1 MPLGTI
7 LLGSCQWHG
16 HVVRH
21 LVPGFVITGS
31 PMCLPWR
38 WTISGY
44 LVSQAFSN
52 KHSYNIYQINFASLS
67 ALARLWA
74 ACTRHSNQCAINS
87 VATQMANRPLQQ
99 VVPSLLLVSP
109 LLLLVSSQSNNLSK
123 NIHIPQ
129 IKSNLEGSSDS
140 DFPKSQSF
148 SIHWFHGYS
157 MDIPW
162 IPMGKPWEAMGS
174 HRGALASILLGR
186 RLWRRTSGALRGPV
200 GSAWASQFLYR
211 NVYLVF
217 FCKRSI

>member
-52 KHSYNIYQINFASLS
+52 KHSYNIHQINFASLS

-123 NIHIPQ
+123 HIHIPQ

-174 HRGALASILLGR
+174 HGKPPRCPCIHPTWTTPMKANFWCSSWTCWERLGE
-186 RLWRRTSGALRGPV
+186 SV
-200 GSAWASQFLYR
+200 FVSKCISCIFL
-211 NVYLVF
+211 
-217 FCKRSI
+217 

>member
-1 MPLGTI
+1 MLVYQRVQHTSDKFCIPLRSSTT
-7 LLGSCQWHG
+7 LSSMHSPLEP
-16 HVVRH
+16 VR
-21 LVPGFVITGS
+21 
-31 PMCLPWR
+31 
-38 WTISGY
+38 
-44 LVSQAFSN
+44 N
-52 KHSYNIYQINFASLS
+52 KL
-67 ALARLWA
+67 
-74 ACTRHSNQCAINS
+74 

-109 LLLLVSSQSNNLSK
+109 LLLLVSNQSNNLSK

-129 IKSNLEGSSDS
+129 IKSNLEASSDS

-157 MDIPW
+157 MDTDGEA
-162 IPMGKPWEAMGS
+162 MDTDGEAMGS

-217 FCKRSI
+217 FCKRYIYIYSQFLY